1 MENVTEGKVL
11 VLFDGVCVLCNGLVQ
26 RLIQL
31 DKKDVFRYASLQS
44 EFAVQLLNKFQL
56 VDHRLDKIES
66 MLVDIKQSLGNKKS
80 DTLKTY
86 LNWAGVVIVALLGAV
101 LHLIT
106 K

>member
-1 MENVTEGKVL
+1 MSNDIIERL
-11 VLFDGVCVLCNGLVQ
+11 DGEDTNLALHVQLCEQ
-26 RLIQL
+26 RYI
-31 DKKDVFRYASLQS
+31 
-44 EFAVQLLNKFQL
+44 QLLNKFQL